1 MHVTEFVPAVAL
13 VTTVVGFLFLAR
25 RAAVRTVAVVAALA
39 FAGHAGAQVTSG
51 GVPGGMLS
59 TTPGVGG
66 VGVPGQV
73 PGGTLSLQPGLGGL
87 GVPGQ
92 VPGGTL
98 SLQPGVGGLGVPG
111 QVPGGTLGTTPAC
124 GYGPCNLVVP
134 WLASGTPGPFS
145 GPFSP
150 PNPYSP
156 GGMP

>member
-13 VTTVVGFLFLAR
+13 VTMVVGFLFLAR
-25 RAAVRTVAVVAALA
+25 RAGVRTVAVVAALA
-39 FAGHAGAQVTSG
+39 FAGHAGAQVTSS
-51 GVPGGMLS
+51 GVPGGMLN
-59 TTPGVGG
+59 TTPDVGG
-66 VGVPGQV
+66 VG
-73 PGGTLSLQPGLGGL
+73 L
-87 GVPGQ
+87 PGQ

-98 SLQPGVGGLGVPG
+98 SLQPGVGGLAVPG

-124 GYGPCNLVVP
+124 GYGPCNLIVP
-134 WLASGTPGPFS
+134 WLATGTPGPFS